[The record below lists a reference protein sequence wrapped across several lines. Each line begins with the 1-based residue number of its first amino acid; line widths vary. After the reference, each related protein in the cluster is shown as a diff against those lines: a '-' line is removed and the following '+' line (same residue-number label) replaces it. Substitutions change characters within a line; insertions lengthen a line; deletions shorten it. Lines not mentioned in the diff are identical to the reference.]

1 MFGMK
6 KRGYEPD
13 DAQRLLDS
21 VKSAEQSA
29 PADPDGDDRT
39 LTQISAEDARTHCD
53 IMNMIVLA
61 FVIVFFGT
69 GFLALTNYQDFTDD
83 EPFSA
88 EAFVSGKYLS
98 QLEKDFNG
106 SIPLRDHLH
115 NANEFIGL
123 SFGLE
128 NTADYIDTRPV
139 ADDPDSIVGDN
150 GFIPISDSRGSGEA
164 YNDPEQTTLVNHND
178 VTTTET
184 EDNGKKKKLSGIIMT
199 TSSPKKSTSA
209 SSTTTTNTREPGAT
223 STTTIPPVTTTT
235 TAAYEEPATT
245 PSETEPPDISEPDD
259 TTSDELPEDQE
270 IYRN

>member
-6 KRGYEPD
+6 KGGYEPD
-13 DAQRLLDS
+13 EAQRLLDA
-21 VKSAEQSA
+21 VKSEEQSV
-29 PADPDGDDRT
+29 PAEGGGDRT
-39 LTQISAEDARTHCD
+39 LTHISAEDVKTHCD
-53 IMNMIVLA
+53 VMNMIVLA

-106 SIPLRDHLH
+106 SIPLRDYLH

-123 SFGLE
+123 CCGLE
-128 NTADYIDTRPV
+128 NTADYIEI
-139 ADDPDSIVGDN
+139 ASEEDDPDSIVGDN
-150 GFIPISDSRGSGEA
+150 GFIPISDSRVSGET
-164 YNDPEQTTLVNHND
+164 YDDPEQTTVVNND
-178 VTTTET
+178 SEAVTET
-184 EDNGKKKKLSGIIMT
+184 KDNGKKKKLSGIIMT

-223 STTTIPPVTTTT
+223 STTTIPPATTT
-235 TAAYEEPATT
+235 TAYEEPTTT
-245 PSETEPPDISEPDD
+245 PSATEPPEISEPDE
-259 TTSDELPEDQE
+259 TTSEEQWEDQE
-270 IYRN
+270 FYRH